1 MHLGIPEFTTIEG
14 LVKNLD
20 AIVDAVKRGL
30 IRLDKCNEGFGCGQ
44 VGRWAGM
51 HVF

>member
-1 MHLGIPEFTTIEG
+1 MHLGIPEFNTIED
-14 LVKNLD
+14 LAANLND
-20 AIVDAVKRGL
+20 IVDAVELGL
-30 IRLDKCNEGFGCGQ
+30 KTLEGKTVGFGCGQ